1 MLIRPEILERAG
13 GFEAIR
19 GEIIDDCSLAACVKK
34 CGGRLWLGVSRETRS
49 IRGYATLRNLRDMI
63 SRSAFNQ
70 LRHSSLLLMAC
81 IAGMAHTFLAP
92 LALVFAKEKVTGWI
106 ALASCL
112 AMFASYV
119 PVLRLYRM
127 NPLSTVTL
135 PFATIFYVYAT
146 IHSAVNY
153 YRGKGGAWKARA
165 QDVQTSL

>member
-1 MLIRPEILERAG
+1 
-13 GFEAIR
+13 
-19 GEIIDDCSLAACVKK
+19 
-34 CGGRLWLGVSRETRS
+34 
-49 IRGYATLRNLRDMI
+49 
-63 SRSAFNQ
+63 
-70 LRHSSLLLMAC
+70 
-81 IAGMAHTFLAP
+81 MAHTFLAP

-135 PFATIFYVYAT
+135 PLAAIFYVYAT

-165 QDVQTSL
+165 QHVQTSL